1 MSALPPKA
9 NVVRYGGNIRFVPKA
24 DKVRCNK
31 ITLLD
36 HPVGAS
42 LKTQRARRPSCS
54 PKTRRGG

>member
-9 NVVRYGGNIRFVPKA
+9 NVVRYGGNIRFVPK
-24 DKVRCNK
+24 KVRCNK

-36 HPVGAS
+36 HPVGAL